1 MNDSDL
7 HIERLNLNQDPDA
20 AMWLRILLHKHPEV
34 YYHSSRV
41 AMLAE
46 KIAEPLEL
54 SDEETRQ
61 LVRGCFLH
69 DIGKSVIPRETLTQR
84 EPFTS
89 SQWDLIKQHP
99 IVGARMAESN
109 PGFSKEIVQIIRH
122 HHERWDGRGYP
133 DGLSGEEIP
142 LGARICAVIDAFDSM
157 TSNKVYRRSIQ
168 VSEARLELI
177 RYANVQF
184 DPDVVHA
191 MVKLPIE
198 TLSIFS
204 L

>member
-1 MNDSDL
+1 M
-7 HIERLNLNQDPDA
+7 
-20 AMWLRILLHKHPEV
+20 
-34 YYHSSRV
+34 
-41 AMLAE
+41 
-46 KIAEPLEL
+46 
-54 SDEETRQ
+54 
-61 LVRGCFLH
+61 
-69 DIGKSVIPRETLTQR
+69 
-84 EPFTS
+84 
-89 SQWDLIKQHP
+89 
-99 IVGARMAESN
+99 
-109 PGFSKEIVQIIRH
+109 
-122 HHERWDGRGYP
+122 
-133 DGLSGEEIP
+133 
-142 LGARICAVIDAFDSM
+142 GARICAVIDAFDSM